1 MAKKHF
7 QFTTTSKQPPSIEL
21 DEAGLYVRFQPG
33 VKAAKTIIRSTWP
46 HVAVDLAIDGSLV
59 GIECVPVPNQFSIG
73 QLAKQAGVTLPARM
87 SAADMQIHRRSSV
100 PEVITA

>member
-21 DEAGLYVRFQPG
+21 DEAGIYVRFQQG
-33 VKAAKTIIRSTWP
+33 VKADKTIIRSHWP
-46 HVAVDLAIDGSLV
+46 HVAVDLAADGSLL

-73 QLAKQAGVTLPARM
+73 QLAKQAGVTLPARL
-87 SAADMQIHRRSSV
+87 SAADMQIHRGT
-100 PEVITA
+100 PAKALATA